1 MYFSNVSKNRLQGTC
16 VMYNVHV
23 QHAVDVH
30 AECDAAHD
38 AVQDTVSNAAL
49 RLQTEG

>member
-1 MYFSNVSKNRLQGTC
+1 MCMCNMQSMCMQS
-16 VMYNVHV
+16 
-23 QHAVDVH
+23 

-38 AVQDTVSNAAL
+38 AAQDTVSNAAL